1 MFNTCQ
7 KEALAYMKDQKKFI
21 GGWVDA
27 RLKRLF
33 LKELRNLNKKAAAA
47 STRKISQARFLEMLL
62 AESVTLHKKPGTK
75 SRKSAS
81 HL

>member
-1 MFNTCQ
+1 
-7 KEALAYMKDQKKFI
+7 MKDQKMFI

-33 LKELRNLNKKAAAA
+33 LKELDHINQKGAAV

-62 AESVTLHKKPGTK
+62 TESVTLYRKPGTNRPK
-75 SRKSAS
+75 AAS
-81 HL
+81 QL